1 MFFNL
6 ILEALPVVFNFLQ
19 AATAPSG
26 ALTEDQFN
34 QQIALEAV
42 RHNPA
47 NGLVGILVPISLFA
61 MIAVIAWLAM
71 RQRQARLRIKAE
83 FHKQLL
89 EKFSTGREFADF
101 LESKGSQRFL
111 DELWAQKTN
120 SRERFLRA
128 GVVLTMAGLA
138 LTGLSWI
145 KKDLII
151 LGVILL
157 AIGGG
162 YLISTWIS
170 YRMAGKPN
178 LPDNTHPENTLIS

>member
-1 MFFNL
+1 MLANL
-6 ILEALPVVFNFLQ
+6 FLAAIPAAHSLLQ
-19 AATAPSG
+19 ATTAAGTMSD
-26 ALTEDQFN
+26 DQFS

-61 MIAVIAWLAM
+61 MIAVIAWLGM

-89 EKFSTGREFADF
+89 DKFSTGREFADF

-111 DELWAQKTN
+111 DELWSQRTN
-120 SRERFLRA
+120 SNERFLRF
-128 GVVLTMAGLA
+128 GIVLSMLGLA
-138 LTGLSWI
+138 LTGLSWM
-145 KKDLII
+145 KKDLLI

-157 AIGGG
+157 AVGAG
-162 YLISTWIS
+162 YLISFWAS
-170 YRMAGKPN
+170 HRLAGKESPSN
-178 LPDNTHPENTLIS
+178 PAGPENTLAS

>member
-47 NGLVGILVPISLFA
+47 NGLVGILVPI
-61 MIAVIAWLAM
+61 
-71 RQRQARLRIKAE
+71 
-83 FHKQLL
+83 
-89 EKFSTGREFADF
+89 

-128 GVVLTMAGLA
+128 GVVLTMVGLA
-138 LTGLSWI
+138 LTGMSWM